1 MIEVSIILNFNVKI
15 FRWLAWIAVIA
26 IAVLSLVP
34 GEFRPHFTTSHFNIE
49 HFAAYFLTSAA
60 VALAYRGTTHSVL
73 AIVFFL
79 VIYAGLLETAQLWIP
94 GREAR
99 FTDFIASTLGILA
112 GVLFL
117 SFVRWIRN
125 HKTNSID

>member
-15 FRWLAWIAVIA
+15 FHWLAWIAVIA
-26 IAVLSLVP
+26 LAVLSLVP
-34 GEFRPHFTTSHFNIE
+34 GEFRPHVITLNYNIE
-49 HFAAYFLTSAA
+49 HFAAYFLTSAV
-60 VALAYRGTTHSVL
+60 VALAYRATIQSVL

-99 FTDFIASTLGILA
+99 FADFIASTLGILA

-125 HKTNSID
+125 HNTDSID